1 MDLIPPLYVSA
12 YLLLFAGLALA
23 IRFEGT
29 ILSQLADAIGDKTGV
44 DQALMG
50 LIYLAPITE
59 LVTKVAAPNAGN
71 AVMRRPTP
79 QRRSSIPHSP
89 FRGRWR

>member
-12 YLLLFAGLALA
+12 YLLLFEGLALV

-29 ILSQLADAIGDKTGV
+29 MLSQLADAIGDKTGIG
-44 DQALMG
+44 QALMG
-50 LIYLAPITE
+50 LIFLAPITE
-59 LVTKVAAPNAGN
+59 LVTTMAAVHAGN

-79 QRRSSIPHSP
+79 RRSSIPHSP
-89 FRGRWR
+89 LRGRWR